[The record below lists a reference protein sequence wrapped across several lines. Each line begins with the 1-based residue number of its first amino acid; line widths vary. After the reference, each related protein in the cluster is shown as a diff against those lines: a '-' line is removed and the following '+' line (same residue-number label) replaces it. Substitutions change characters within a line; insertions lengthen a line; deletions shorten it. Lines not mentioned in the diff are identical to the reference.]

1 MREYQA
7 NHPGTVRKRLNAGVW
22 QAVVWYRD
30 TTTAP
35 DGATETGPWRQRTKL
50 LDVRCYPDKDG
61 RRNNR
66 GKKAA
71 EAAMLKWRAELEAA
85 EPARAK
91 AEELEAAGEL
101 TGRSTV
107 AEHVCRHIDTLEAVG
122 AVEPSTAATYRRCA
136 ELIGR
141 GANPRR
147 HDPTPGLGGVALA
160 DLAPS
165 TVQAWVNGLAGAYR
179 PINVNKAV
187 TLLRAVCSSAVR
199 GGVID
204 HDPTDG
210 VRVPKAPREEPNA
223 LPPGE
228 LARLM
233 EDLEAPR
240 PRERP
245 QTVMGM
251 RLAVHTG
258 MRRGEVCGL
267 RWRDVDLDGGTLK
280 VREVVGI
287 DGSGSTYL
295 KAPKTDGSRRD
306 IPLTP
311 ELAGWLASW
320 RDEVGAKC
328 RAAGERFR
336 PELFVCGDVDGSYQD
351 PKKLGRAFR
360 RRADRLGLV
369 GTQGRRPTFHDLRHT
384 FATVAIAKGADIK
397 SISSIMGHAS
407 AAMTLDIYASPD
419 ADAKRLAMDRVG
431 AALAGRGAAVGAV
444 PDPGAGEVV
453 PGPEEG

>member
-1 MREYQA
+1 MREYQ
-7 NHPGTVRKRLNAGVW
+7 PGGSVGRDLGRGRWRAYVY
-22 QAVVWYRD
+22 YREPE
-30 TTTAP
+30 P
-35 DGATETGPWRQRTKL
+35 DGAPGRWRKTSKL
-50 LDVRCYPDKDG
+50 LDVRCYPDRDG
-61 RRNNR
+61 KRNNR
-66 GKKAA
+66 GRKAA
-71 EAAMLKWRAELEAA
+71 EAAMLKWRAGLEAA

-91 AEELEAAGEL
+91 AEALEAAGEL

-107 AEHVCRHIDTLEAVG
+107 AEHVERHIATLEAVG

-136 ELIGR
+136 ELIAR
-141 GANPRR
+141 GANPNL
-147 HDPTPGLGGVALA
+147 HDPTPGLGGVPMG
-160 DLAPS
+160 DLTPPR
-165 TVQAWVNGLAGAYR
+165 VQAWVNGLAGAYR

-233 EDLEAPR
+233 EDLDAPR

-258 MRRGEVCGL
+258 MRRGEICGL
-267 RWRDVDLDGGTLK
+267 RWRDVDLDGGTLA
-280 VREVVGI
+280 VREAVGI
-287 DGSGSTYL
+287 DGADGSTYL

-320 RDEVGAKC
+320 RAEVEAKC

-431 AALAGRGAAVGAV
+431 AALAGRGAAVDAV